1 MPCPV
6 FRRFS
11 RVSWRP
17 RITPAPSFLKKTFFL
32 NKYCHPGKTMRIH
45 LCQAL
50 NKPLGKKETV
60 NELKEKMK
68 MNNKI
73 TGSIFCLIAAILLGA
88 RYVAAAIFMSNTP
101 TWSADIFASA
111 LAYVGPVLLI
121 AAIAACVVGLGFLAA
136 GILKDCRSK

>member
-1 MPCPV
+1 
-6 FRRFS
+6 
-11 RVSWRP
+11 
-17 RITPAPSFLKKTFFL
+17 
-32 NKYCHPGKTMRIH
+32 
-45 LCQAL
+45 
-50 NKPLGKKETV
+50 
-60 NELKEKMK
+60 